1 MTDVSKLAADATREL
16 APSGALRAAINYG
29 NPILA
34 RRNAESGE
42 LNGISVDLAYG
53 LARELGLEAE
63 LVPFG
68 TANEAF
74 EAIASGHCA
83 VGFLAIDPARGM
95 RLDYS
100 AAYALLHGGYLV
112 PSDSAFITTHDIDR
126 AGVRVAA
133 GRNTAYDL
141 FLSRT
146 LQHAEIVHSVTSVGA
161 VQLLLEGKADV
172 AAGIYKPLAE
182 FASTR
187 SNLKMA
193 DGYFMVIQ
201 QAMAVPKGR
210 LFALAYVCDYVERMK
225 RLGFVADSLTR
236 SGQTEAQ
243 VAPLV
248 QV

>member
-1 MTDVSKLAADATREL
+1 M
-16 APSGALRAAINYG
+16 RAAINHG

-34 RRNAESGE
+34 RRNAEGGE
-42 LNGISVDLAYG
+42 LSGISVDLAYG
-53 LARELGLEAE
+53 LARELDVDAE

-74 EAIASGHCA
+74 EAIASGHCD
-83 VGFLAIDPARGM
+83 VGFLAIDPVRGV
-95 RLDYS
+95 RLNYS
-100 AAYALLHGGYLV
+100 APYALLHGGYLV
-112 PSDSAFITTHDIDR
+112 LSDSVFTTTHDIDR
-126 AGVRVAA
+126 PGVRVAA

-161 VQLLLEGKADV
+161 VELLLEGKADV

-182 FASTR
+182 FASMR

-201 QAMAVPKGR
+201 QAMAVSKARPS
-210 LFALAYVCDYVERMK
+210 ALAYVSDYIERMK
-225 RLGFVADSLTR
+225 RSGFVADSLAR

-243 VAPLV
+243 VAPLA